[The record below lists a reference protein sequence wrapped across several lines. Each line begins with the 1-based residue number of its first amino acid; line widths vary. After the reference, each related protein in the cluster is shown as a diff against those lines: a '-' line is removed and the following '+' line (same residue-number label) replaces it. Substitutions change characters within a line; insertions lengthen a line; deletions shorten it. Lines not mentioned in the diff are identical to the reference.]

1 MRFDPQDAFEAT
13 AARGM
18 SAAKLD
24 IAFHAPAHSTTFTA
38 GLKPFAEAVMRDAA
52 GALVITLHPEG
63 ARGGL
68 ITTQLQLLES
78 GGADAAF
85 VIPGFTPDRF
95 PDNFVFGL
103 PGLFRNITEATL
115 VYSRVVNAGLLRG
128 YADFHVI
135 GAFCTE
141 PFTLHAAKKLTC
153 LADLKTMKLR
163 AANSADEIML
173 KQLGAD
179 ARIVPGDR
187 IVGAIESGEIDGT
200 TLHIGPL
207 YDLGVDRVTRYD
219 YLLRLG
225 CAPLLILM
233 SKRSLDRLPA
243 AAQEAVRRQ
252 SGEAYAQNYTR
263 RVAAHHD
270 HLLATLKADRR
281 RVRTEPSAAE
291 IDAANAAFK
300 PVIDAWLAKDARNAE
315 ILAAVN
321 AEIARLRGFSSAAS
335 SSDE

>member
-1 MRFDPQDAFEAT
+1 MPE
-13 AARGM
+13 
-18 SAAKLD
+18 KLD

-38 GLKPFAEAVMRDAA
+38 GLKPFADAVMRDAP
-52 GALVITLHPEG
+52 GLEIALYPEG
-63 ARGGL
+63 KRGGL

-78 GGADAAF
+78 GGADAGF
-85 VIPGFTPDRF
+85 VIPGFTPERF
-95 PDNFVFGL
+95 PDNFVFGI
-103 PGLFRNITEATL
+103 PGLFRDITEASLT
-115 VYSRVVNAGLLRG
+115 YSRIVHAGLLRG
-128 YADFHVI
+128 YSDFHVI

-153 LADLKTMKLR
+153 LADLNGMKLR
-163 AANSADEIML
+163 AANGADEIML
-173 KQLGAD
+173 QQLGAA

-187 IVGAIESGEIDGT
+187 IVAAIESGEIDGT

-207 YDLGVDRVTRYD
+207 YDLGVDRVTSYD

-233 SKRSLDRLPA
+233 SKRCLDRLRAPA
-243 AAQEAVRRQ
+243 QDAVRRH

-270 HLLATLKADRR
+270 ALLAKLKADRR
-281 RVRTEPSAAE
+281 RTRTEPPPAE

-300 PVIDAWLAKDARNAE
+300 LIIDQWLAQDPRNAR
-315 ILAAVN
+315 ILDAVKS
-321 AEIARLRGFSSAAS
+321 EVGKLRAGA
-335 SSDE
+335 

>member
-1 MRFDPQDAFEAT
+1 MPD
-13 AARGM
+13 M
-18 SAAKLD
+18 LD

-38 GLKPFAEAVMRDAA
+38 GLKPFAEAAMGDAPGLEIA
-52 GALVITLHPEG
+52 LHPEG
-63 ARGGL
+63 RRGGL
-68 ITTQLQLLES
+68 ITTQAQLLDD

-95 PDNFVFGL
+95 PDNFVFGI
-103 PGLFRNITEATL
+103 PGLFRDITEASLT
-115 VYSRVVNAGLLRG
+115 YSRVVAAGLLRG

-153 LADLKTMKLR
+153 LADLKGMKLR
-163 AANSADEIML
+163 AANNADEIML
-173 KQLGAD
+173 QQLGAA

-187 IVGAIESGEIDGT
+187 IVTAIESGEIDGT

-207 YDLGVDRVTRYD
+207 YDLGVDRVTSYD

-233 SKRSLDRLPA
+233 TQRSLERLSP
-243 AAQEAVRRQ
+243 AAQEAIQRH

-263 RVAAHHD
+263 RVAAHHEA
-270 HLLATLKADRR
+270 LLAKLKADRR
-281 RVRTEPSAAE
+281 RTRTEPPQAE
-291 IDAANAAFK
+291 IDAADAAFK
-300 PVIDAWLAKDARNAE
+300 PIIDPWLAQDPRNAR
-315 ILAAVN
+315 ILDAVK
-321 AEIARLRGFSSAAS
+321 AEVAKLRAGA
-335 SSDE
+335 